1 MKVVIFAGGVGTRL
15 AEETSTRPKPMVEI
29 GGKPI
34 LLHIM
39 RTYAHYGFNDFII
52 ACGYLG
58 YVIKDYF
65 NNFYVNNSDYT
76 ISLKDGERTIV
87 SSVALD
93 WKVSLVDTG
102 DHTMTGGRLLRL
114 RDWLVDGTFMVT
126 YGDGVGDINIRELV
140 EFHKSHN
147 KIATVTAVQPPAR
160 FGNLVVEGD
169 QVQEFSEKVQP
180 TDAWING
187 GFFVFEPR
195 ILDYIASD
203 TMILE
208 QEPLRNLAKDGQL
221 MAYRHESFWQPMD
234 TLRDKNLLERLW
246 ATNEAP
252 WKVW

>member
-1 MKVVIFAGGVGTRL
+1 
-15 AEETSTRPKPMVEI
+15 
-29 GGKPI
+29 
-34 LLHIM
+34 
-39 RTYAHYGFNDFII
+39 
-52 ACGYLG
+52 
-58 YVIKDYF
+58 
-65 NNFYVNNSDYT
+65 
-76 ISLKDGERTIV
+76 
-87 SSVALD
+87 
-93 WKVSLVDTG
+93 
-102 DHTMTGGRLLRL
+102 MTGGRLLRL

-169 QVQEFSEKVQP
+169 QVQEFSEKVQS

-187 GFFVFEPR
+187 GFFVFEQR

>member
-1 MKVVIFAGGVGTRL
+1 
-15 AEETSTRPKPMVEI
+15 
-29 GGKPI
+29 
-34 LLHIM
+34 
-39 RTYAHYGFNDFII
+39 
-52 ACGYLG
+52 
-58 YVIKDYF
+58 
-65 NNFYVNNSDYT
+65 
-76 ISLKDGERTIV
+76 
-87 SSVALD
+87 
-93 WKVSLVDTG
+93 
-102 DHTMTGGRLLRL
+102 MTGGRLLRL

-140 EFHKSHN
+140 EFHKSHS

-169 QVQEFSEKVQP
+169 QVQEFSEKVQS

-208 QEPLRNLAKDGQL
+208 QEPLRNLAKNGQL

-234 TLRDKNLLERLW
+234 TLRDKNMLERLW